1 MTGDCQIV
9 HAREDTFLR
18 QKALAKTPFT
28 PDKGRTFFRGLVL
41 CFRPNAQQVDLKRL
55 IYLPAL
61 LNWDSCAKS
70 AVADVMASV

>member
-28 PDKGRTFFRGLVL
+28 HDKRRTVFAVLWL
-41 CFRPNAQQVDLKRL
+41 CFPPNAQRVDLKRL

-61 LNWDSCAKS
+61 LNWDSCAKI